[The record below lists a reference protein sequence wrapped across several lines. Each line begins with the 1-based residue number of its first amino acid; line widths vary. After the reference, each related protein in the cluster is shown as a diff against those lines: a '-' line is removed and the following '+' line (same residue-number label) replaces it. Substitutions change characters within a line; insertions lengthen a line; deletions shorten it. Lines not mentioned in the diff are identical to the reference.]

1 MAIEKVTKYVAN
13 GKEFSTLEEAEKE
26 ESMGRLKTIYES
38 NPLNV
43 SEDGWDTPLNV
54 SEDGWDTYDVP
65 FDEMVEWIQHNT
77 KLIED
82 ILYNI
87 K

>member
-43 SEDGWDTPLNV
+43 SEDGWDT
-54 SEDGWDTYDVP
+54 YDVP

>member
-1 MAIEKVTKYVAN
+1 
-13 GKEFSTLEEAEKE
+13 
-26 ESMGRLKTIYES
+26 MGRLKTIYES
-38 NPLNV
+38 DPF
-43 SEDGWDTPLNV
+43 NV

-82 ILYNI
+82 ILYSIRKKIAFQVFLNKII
-87 K
+87 KKLMSF